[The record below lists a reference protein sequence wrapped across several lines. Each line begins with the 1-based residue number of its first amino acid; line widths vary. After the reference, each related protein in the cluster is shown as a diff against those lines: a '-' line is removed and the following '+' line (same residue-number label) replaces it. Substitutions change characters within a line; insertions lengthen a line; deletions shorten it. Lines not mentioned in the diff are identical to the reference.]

1 MYFRYWGRFS
11 TYLWWRSEN
20 RLFPLATMFQY
31 FFNCGIIF
39 NKGDDFHCPAAFR
52 TLQGI
57 CLINSLY
64 QRSPLQAAFFNV
76 RRFRFEFLPVSI
88 SNFRSWCY
96 GSHSVFTQTP
106 VFIGI
111 LAVISC
117 LMFTFIRN
125 VLRNCSQEIQWLIYL
140 KIAGITSNQI
150 IVTSFWERDAVGGRC
165 PI

>member
-1 MYFRYWGRFS
+1 
-11 TYLWWRSEN
+11 
-20 RLFPLATMFQY
+20 
-31 FFNCGIIF
+31 
-39 NKGDDFHCPAAFR
+39 
-52 TLQGI
+52 
-57 CLINSLY
+57 
-64 QRSPLQAAFFNV
+64 
-76 RRFRFEFLPVSI
+76 LPVSI